1 MNERLALKR
10 MISELRERMRGFP
23 DVRKG
28 KNVVYEVGEA
38 GMAAFSVFFMQ
49 NPSFLEHQRVMKEK
63 TGRNNAEHLFGL
75 QSTPSDN
82 EIRDLLDPVSP
93 DGLNGM
99 YRWVFEELERGQIL
113 RGMRSFGNN
122 LLVALDGTWYFSSK
136 EIHCANCSSKELAD
150 GSQLYFHSLIT
161 PVVVAPGNSHVV
173 ALEPEFI
180 LPQDGHEKQD
190 CEMQAAKRW
199 IKKYGR
205 RYAGKGVTILADDL
219 FSKQPFG
226 QLLQDNHFHFI
237 LVCKPDSHPSLYETL
252 DFLTQNGVLQTFST
266 RQWKGK
272 QGEISTYRF
281 ANQVPLRSG
290 EQAIT
295 VNWCE
300 IIVTQETSGKQIYHN
315 AFVTDFPLAETTV
328 PAVVRD
334 GRTRWKVE
342 NENNN
347 VLKTKGYHL
356 EHNFGHG
363 SQHLASLLLS
373 LNLLAFLFHTV
384 LDLVDERYQKIRLML
399 GRRKTFFHH
408 LDALTW
414 YMVFDSWDQLFDFM
428 FNNLKPD
435 TS

>member
-10 MISELRERMRGFP
+10 MIAELWAWMHEFT

-28 KNVVYEVGEA
+28 KNVVYAVEEV

-49 NPSFLEHQRVMKEK
+49 NPSFLEHQRVMKES
-63 TGRNNAEHLFGL
+63 TGRDNVERLFGL

-82 EIRDLLDPVSP
+82 EIRNLLDPVSP
-93 DGLNGM
+93 DGLSGM
-99 YRWVFEELERGQIL
+99 YRWVFEELDRGQIL
-113 RGMRSFGNN
+113 RGMRSYGNN

-136 EIHCANCSSKELAD
+136 EIHCANCSSRELTD
-150 GSQLYFHSLIT
+150 GTLLYFHSLIT
-161 PVVVAPGNSHVV
+161 PVVVSPGNEHVV

-199 IKKYGR
+199 LGKHAR
-205 RYAGKGVTILADDL
+205 RYSGKGVTILGDDL
-219 FSKQPFG
+219 FSRQPFC

-237 LVCKPDSHPSLYETL
+237 LVCKPDTHPILYETL
-252 DFLTQNGVLQTFST
+252 DFLSQNDVVQSFST
-266 RQWKGK
+266 RQWNGK
-272 QGEISTYRF
+272 RAEISTYRF

-290 EQAIT
+290 EAAIT

-300 IIVTQETSGKQIYHN
+300 ILVTQEDSGKQIYHN
-315 AFVTDFPLAETTV
+315 SFITDFPLSETIV
-328 PAVVRD
+328 PAVIRD
-334 GRTRWKVE
+334 GRARWKVE

-363 SQHLASLLLS
+363 SQHLAALLLS

-384 LDLVDERYQKIRLML
+384 LDLVDERYQKIRQILV
-399 GRRKTFFHH
+399 RRKTFFHD
-408 LDALTW
+408 LDALTR
-414 YMVFDSWDQLFDFM
+414 YLVFDSWDQLFDFM
-428 FNNLKPD
+428 LKNLKLN

>member
-10 MISELRERMRGFP
+10 MISELRERLRAFP
-23 DVRKG
+23 DERKG
-28 KNVVYEVGEA
+28 KNVKYAVGEA

-49 NPSFLEHQRVMKEK
+49 NPSFLAHQRAMKETK
-63 TGRNNAEHLFGL
+63 GRNNAESLFRLDGM
-75 QSTPSDN
+75 PSDN
-82 EIRDLLDPVSP
+82 EIRTLLDPVSP
-93 DGLNGM
+93 DELSGM
-99 YRWVFEELERGQIL
+99 FRWVFEELDRGQVL
-113 RGMRSFGNN
+113 RGMRSYGNN
-122 LLVALDGTWYFSSK
+122 LPVAIDGTWYFSSK
-136 EIHCANCSSKELAD
+136 EIHCVNCNSKELQD
-150 GSQLYFHSLIT
+150 GSRLYFHSLIT

-180 LPQDGHEKQD
+180 LPQDGHDKQD

-199 IKKYGR
+199 IKKHGR
-205 RYAGKGVTILADDL
+205 RYAGKGVTILGDDL
-219 FSKQPFG
+219 FSKQPFC

-237 LVCKPDSHPSLYETL
+237 LVCKPDSHPILYETL

-272 QGEISTYRF
+272 QAEISTYRF

-290 EQAIT
+290 EEAIT

-315 AFVTDFPLAETTV
+315 AFVTDFPLSETTV
-328 PAVVRD
+328 ADVVKD
-334 GRTRWKVE
+334 GRARWKVE

-384 LDLVDERYQKIRLML
+384 LDLVDERYQKIRQELAT
-399 GRRKTFFHH
+399 RKTFFHDI
-408 LDALTW
+408 DALTR
-414 YMVFDSWDQLFDFM
+414 YLLFDTWDQLLDFM
-428 FNNLKPD
+428 FKNLELD

>member
-10 MISELRERMRGFP
+10 MIAELRERMGEFP

-28 KNVVYEVGEA
+28 KNVVYEVKEA

-49 NPSFLEHQRVMKEK
+49 NPSFLEHQRKMKEDS
-63 TGRNNAEHLFGL
+63 GRSNAERLFGL
-75 QSTPSDN
+75 HNTASDN
-82 EIRDLLDPVSP
+82 EIRNLLDPVSP
-93 DGLNGM
+93 DGISGM
-99 YRWVFEELERGQIL
+99 YRWVFEELDRGQIL
-113 RGMRSFGNN
+113 HGMRSYGNN

-136 EIHCANCSSKELAD
+136 EIHCASCSSRELTD
-150 GSQLYFHSLIT
+150 GTQFYFHSLIT
-161 PVVVAPGNSHVV
+161 PVVVMPGNSHVV

-199 IKKYGR
+199 IEKHAR
-205 RYAGKGVTILADDL
+205 RYASKGVTILGDDL
-219 FSKQPFG
+219 FSRQPFC
-226 QLLQDNHFHFI
+226 QLLQDSHFHFI
-237 LVCKPDSHPSLYETL
+237 LVCKPDSHPILYETL
-252 DFLTQNGVLQTFST
+252 DFLTRNGVIQTFST
-266 RQWKGK
+266 RQWNGK
-272 QGEISTYRF
+272 QAEITTYRF

-290 EQAIT
+290 DAAIT

-300 IIVTQETSGKQIYHN
+300 ILVTQEASGKQIYHN
-315 AFVTDFPLAETTV
+315 TFVTDFLLSEATV
-328 PAVVRD
+328 PAIVRD
-334 GRTRWKVE
+334 GRARWKVE

-384 LDLVDERYQKIRLML
+384 LDLVDERYQKIRLAL
-399 GRRKTFFHH
+399 VRRKTFFHD
-408 LDALTW
+408 LDALTR
-414 YMVFDSWDQLFDFM
+414 YLVFDTWDQLFDFM
-428 FNNLKPD
+428 FKNLKLD